1 MTDTYTPYE
10 IQYSY
15 GKDMIPVNVEI
26 FDDGRKEI
34 FVTSD
39 NEIFNKIVH
48 RSTLYFDKTNPE
60 HFFEEI
66 GNPPVLFS
74 CFSDHVCANF
84 LKGLLYTILADYAIS
99 LRLLQVSTS

>member
-1 MTDTYTPYE
+1 MADTYTVYQ

-15 GKDMIPVNVEI
+15 GNDMIPVKVDI

-34 FVTSD
+34 FVASD
-39 NEIFNKIVH
+39 DQLFKKIVH
-48 RSTLYFDKTNPE
+48 RTTIYFDKTNPE

-84 LKGLLYTILADYAIS
+84 LKGLLYTILADYEIS
-99 LRLLQVSTS
+99 LRLLQVST